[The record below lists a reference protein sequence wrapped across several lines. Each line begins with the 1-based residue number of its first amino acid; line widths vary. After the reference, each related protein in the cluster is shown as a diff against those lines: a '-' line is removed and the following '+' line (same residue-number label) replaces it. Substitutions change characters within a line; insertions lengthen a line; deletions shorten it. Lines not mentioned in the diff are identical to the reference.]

1 MELYADDFVLHRK
14 SVDKVWRMEKWS
26 ERNGS
31 ERECWE
37 SKTYAVIIWE
47 EKKCFKGA

>member
-1 MELYADDFVLHRK
+1 MELYADDFVLRGK

-31 ERECWE
+31 ECECWG